1 LDFREF
7 GLDLRLAD
15 DDFLEGSK
23 FLVEEEENEI
33 VVSHETKSEFLHFDK
48 IAIFGGEQG
57 L

>member
-23 FLVEEEENEI
+23 FLVEEEEKEI
-33 VVSHETKSEFLHFDK
+33 VVSHETKSEFFHFDGN
-48 IAIFGGEQG
+48 AILRGEQG